1 MTKSVWEVISFSKTN
16 PKVTVFT
23 VKKDCNGLKTTN
35 QPNQTNL
42 KKIKLK
48 EQNEIPKGDLGRAK
62 TKQWTGP
69 TWRAKLGG
77 FVAEEGPLGRMWL
90 ESVCGRAGAAPSA
103 PRLPTAPAR
112 RGDWLPSL
120 PGRGDPLR
128 AAGGICLP
136 GERGFRFFILF
147 FLFYKLRTWNAKPP
161 FIPSGSYEG
170 ATGEDNNI

>member
-1 MTKSVWEVISFSKTN
+1 MTKSVWEVISFGKTN

-77 FVAEEGPLGRMWL
+77 FVAGGRSARAHVAGERLRPRRSRAERSTSAHGPGTPWRLAAEPAGEGG
-90 ESVCGRAGAAPSA
+90 
-103 PRLPTAPAR
+103 PTASCWGDLPAW
-112 RGDWLPSL
+112 GEGLP
-120 PGRGDPLR
+120 
-128 AAGGICLP
+128 I
-136 GERGFRFFILF
+136 FYFIFFIL
-147 FLFYKLRTWNAKPP
+147 
-161 FIPSGSYEG
+161 
-170 ATGEDNNI
+170 